1 MNEEPRMTLRVTE
14 VMACPECGSFC
25 DEECYERLINKLDAL
40 EVYVIAQSRAESNE
54 ARRGVASKHTQKW
67 RENAAA
73 ARERITWIDR
83 SGKYVVDAV
92 EGAGR

>member
-1 MNEEPRMTLRVTE
+1 MKAVI
-14 VMACPECGSFC
+14 VCGDRHGRFS
-25 DEECYERLINKLDAL
+25 DWLKPMRIQLDAF
-40 EVYVIAQSRAESNE
+40 
-54 ARRGVASKHTQKW
+54 RRGVASKHTQKW